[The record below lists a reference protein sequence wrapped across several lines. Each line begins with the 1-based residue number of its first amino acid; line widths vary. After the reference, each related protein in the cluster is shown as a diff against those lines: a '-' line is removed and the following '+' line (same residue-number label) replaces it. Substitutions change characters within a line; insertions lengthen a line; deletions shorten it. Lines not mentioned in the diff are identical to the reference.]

1 MKLTLLKFAMLFFLI
16 VNTAVVVSAQKI
28 TGIWRGYFITE
39 TGEEYRLEFQVEQK
53 KAQSVSGVSYSY
65 LDKRFYGKATM
76 SGNFAVI
83 NNSFQIQEL
92 RTTEVRN
99 IGGGGTCL
107 MNYKFSYAKSG
118 KEEFLEGT
126 YVGKSEDRKNPKN
139 NGVWGDCGGGK
150 VYLRR
155 VETSDFYV
163 ETFLR
168 DKPIAKKST
177 TKSPKT
183 VTKPVIK
190 KPAVVTQKKP
200 TIATQKKAAPIAS
213 TTKPPV
219 KKEIVIQKQKNT
231 QVQTLPPAIVKEE
244 PKKIL
249 IPKKFSLPSQ
259 TRARENEL
267 TKTLTVRNEEV
278 IVKLYDNGEIDD
290 DTISVYL
297 DNNLVLSSKRLSTTP
312 LTINLKMSEDN
323 SEHVLVMVAENLGK
337 IPPNTSLMIVND
349 GDKRYEVRITST
361 EQKNAMVRFR
371 YQKTIP

>member
-1 MKLTLLKFAMLFFLI
+1 MKLTLLKFSMLFFLI

-183 VTKPVIK
+183 VTKPVIN
-190 KPAVVTQKKP
+190 KPTVVTQKKP

-219 KKEIVIQKQKNT
+219 KKETVIQKQKNT

>member
-1 MKLTLLKFAMLFFLI
+1 MKLTLLKFSMLFFLI

-190 KPAVVTQKKP
+190 PTVVTQKKP

-219 KKEIVIQKQKNT
+219 EKETVIQKQKNT

-267 TKTLTVRNEEV
+267 TKTLIVRNEEV

>member
-1 MKLTLLKFAMLFFLI
+1 MKLTLLKFSMLFFLI

-39 TGEEYRLEFQVEQK
+39 TGEEYRLEFQVEQRQ
-53 KAQSVSGVSYSY
+53 AQYVSGISYSY

-183 VTKPVIK
+183 VTEPVIK

-219 KKEIVIQKQKNT
+219 KKETAIQKQKNT

-267 TKTLTVRNEEV
+267 IKTLTVRNEEV

>member
-1 MKLTLLKFAMLFFLI
+1 MKLTLLKFSMLFFLI

-190 KPAVVTQKKP
+190 KPTVVTPKNP
-200 TIATQKKAAPIAS
+200 TIATQKKATPIAS

-219 KKEIVIQKQKNT
+219 KKETVIQKQKNT